1 MSEEKKLLS
10 FENVKSSLVAVFFIG
25 AAWTRL
31 EYKMDEMNTAT
42 KNLLEKYVIA
52 NDLQKEMLSYRIT
65 ELKNKVDENAIDIVA
80 INEFLKPDEI
90 RPKKYTRR

>member
-1 MSEEKKLLS
+1 MSEEKRLLS
-10 FENVKSSLVAVFFIG
+10 FDNVKSSLVAVFFIG

-31 EYKMDEMNTAT
+31 EYKMDQMNTDT

-65 ELKNKVDENAIDIVA
+65 ELKNKVDANTYEIGV

-90 RPKKYTRR
+90 RPKKYSKK